1 MQLFVCLLELI
12 VNFVD
17 LIKVLLALVF
27 LSFDVRLL
35 LLEQMLHLSDE
46 LLAFFIECN
55 YCFIEGDVDEV
66 DLLVTILTQL
76 FVDLQ
81 G

>member
-1 MQLFVCLLELI
+1 MF
-12 VNFVD
+12 
-17 LIKVLLALVF
+17 
-27 LSFDVRLL
+27 
-35 LLEQMLHLSDE
+35 HLSDE